1 MRTPDLLS
9 DCLVDSDADAN
20 RRAKARRRK
29 ALTISLAVQALL
41 LAALLITP
49 ILMPG
54 SMSARFVFVPL
65 PPIGGGGH
73 AAPRR
78 HIGPPKPQIDT
89 WPSVFQQ
96 PPIIPPHVGS
106 ESYGG
111 DSNSEAPSIGP
122 SDGNCDTCAP
132 GPGVPGS
139 LGPAPAPPSPPA
151 PPATPKK
158 PLIVDH
164 GTQEAKLIHR
174 VQPDYPTLARQIHLS
189 GTVEL
194 RAIIAKD
201 GSVIN
206 LEVVSGN
213 PILARSAVEAVKQW
227 RYRPTLLN
235 GEPVEVQTFVTV
247 KFELY

>member
-9 DCLVDSDADAN
+9 DCLVDSDVDAN
-20 RRAKARRRK
+20 RRAKVRRRK

-49 ILMPG
+49 ILMPE
-54 SMSARFVFVPL
+54 SMSARYTVMPI
-65 PPIGGGGH
+65 PPYGGGGH
-73 AAPRR
+73 RQPQTQTSAGPHQVLRGGTFHFPSPRPSWRPAP
-78 HIGPPKPQIDT
+78 
-89 WPSVFQQ
+89 
-96 PPIIPPHVGS
+96 
-106 ESYGG
+106 
-111 DSNSEAPSIGP
+111 DSSGLNDAPSIGGNG
-122 SDGNCDTCAP
+122 SGDGNGPP
-132 GPGVPGS
+132 GPGIFEGLGS
-139 LGPAPAPPSPPA
+139 APPPA
-151 PPATPKK
+151 PPERPAAPRK

-174 VQPDYPTLARQIHLS
+174 VQPDYPTLARQVHLS